1 MNLCSL
7 GALPDVPAM
16 GSSIPTHGPRN
27 PDPFD
32 APTSRPPTRKGISPE
47 SYRHPSRGP
56 DILGSEVPMSK
67 FILAVLALGTLNG
80 CYFGKKRD
88 DRPWP
93 TNVASHIEVG
103 KTTKAEV
110 LKLMGPPK
118 VVVRLLESEAYMYVA
133 TVEKTS

>member
-1 MNLCSL
+1 MPKLL
-7 GALPDVPAM
+7 
-16 GSSIPTHGPRN
+16 
-27 PDPFD
+27 
-32 APTSRPPTRKGISPE
+32 
-47 SYRHPSRGP
+47 
-56 DILGSEVPMSK
+56 
-67 FILAVLALGTLNG
+67 LAVLALGALNG

-93 TNVASHIEVG
+93 ADVASRIEVG

-133 TVEKTS
+133 TVEKTSGVFLLVLNLSRTDRQYDAVTVVINRQDVVTAVGSRFTADEAEYGLPWD